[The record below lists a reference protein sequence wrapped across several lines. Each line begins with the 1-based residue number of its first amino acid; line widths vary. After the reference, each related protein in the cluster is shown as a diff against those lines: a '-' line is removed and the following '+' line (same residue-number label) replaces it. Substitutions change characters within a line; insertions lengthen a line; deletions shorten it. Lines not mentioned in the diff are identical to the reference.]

1 MNLLSKWPSSS
12 SNRQQTRI
20 VQLESNVN
28 AKITEITDMHV
39 RFSKHVDS
47 VLSNSNCQKPSYTA
61 AAKAGTSSVLV
72 ASFADG
78 EKPTEPLNVAAI
90 ENLLDVQ
97 SSGLIPQGVR
107 EKDNSVYI
115 TFPDPVDV
123 SKATSVLK
131 KTRRQRSHI

>member
-1 MNLLSKWPSSS
+1 MYLLSKWPSSS

-47 VLSNSNCQKPSYTA
+47 ILSNSNCQKPSYAA
-61 AAKAGTSSVLV
+61 AAKAGKSSVLV

-78 EKPTEPLNVAAI
+78 EPEPLNVAAI

-97 SSGLIPQGVR
+97 SSGLISQGVR

-115 TFPDPVDV
+115 TFPDSADV

-131 KTRRQRSHI
+131 KTRR